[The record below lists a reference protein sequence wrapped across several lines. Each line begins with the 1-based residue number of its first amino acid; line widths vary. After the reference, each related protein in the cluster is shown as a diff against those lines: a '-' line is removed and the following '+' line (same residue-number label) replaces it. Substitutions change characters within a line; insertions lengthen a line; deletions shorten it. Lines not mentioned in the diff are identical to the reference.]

1 MKALFRF
8 RSPGSRLLLLLT
20 LWAIAPGCK
29 KEEDEGPANA
39 TCGKK
44 PLPDCPLQ
52 KWMKENMKPAL
63 ADEDKD
69 KLAKAFETL
78 AAHPPAGFT
87 GWDTIAKTGAEAAN
101 KNDFATAKAQC
112 KSCHDDLR
120 SRFKKELR
128 DKPLF

>member
-1 MKALFRF
+1 MHRWLFAF
-8 RSPGSRLLLLLT
+8 SLLVVV
-20 LWAIAPGCK
+20 PGCN
-29 KEEDEGPANA
+29 KEADAPAGA

-63 ADEDKD
+63 DQKD
-69 KLAKAFETL
+69 NAALAKALDTV
-78 AAHPPAGFT
+78 AAHPPSGFT
-87 GWDTIAKTGAEAAN
+87 GWDTLAKKGADAARAGN
-101 KNDFATAKAQC
+101 LDEVKASC

-120 SRFKKELR
+120 PRFKKELR

>member
-1 MKALFRF
+1 MKAFLGTCLL
-8 RSPGSRLLLLLT
+8 GSSLALLLSLAAL
-20 LWAIAPGCK
+20 APGCK
-29 KEEDEGPANA
+29 EEDDGPANA

-69 KLAKAFETL
+69 KLAKSFETL
-78 AAHPPAGFT
+78 AAHAPAGFAE
-87 GWDTIAKTGAEAAN
+87 WASIAKTGADAAS
-101 KNDFATAKAQC
+101 KNDISTVKAQC
-112 KSCHDDLR
+112 KSCHDNLR
-120 SRFKKELR
+120 SRFKKEIR

>member
-1 MKALFRF
+1 MRRLLFVV
-8 RSPGSRLLLLLT
+8 PLLLL
-20 LWAIAPGCK
+20 APACN
-29 KEEDEGPANA
+29 EDSPANA

-44 PLPDCPLQ
+44 PLPDCPTQ

-63 ADEDKD
+63 DQENGP
-69 KLAKAFETL
+69 KLAQAFETV
-78 AAHPPAGFT
+78 ATHAPAGYA
-87 GWDTIAKTGAEAAN
+87 GWDAIAKKGADAARA
-101 KNDFATAKAQC
+101 NDIAGVKAAC

>member
-1 MKALFRF
+1 MRPFLSPRVRLASAALFA
-8 RSPGSRLLLLLT
+8 LVVL
-20 LWAIAPGCK
+20 APACK
-29 KEEDEGPANA
+29 KEDEGPADA

-63 ADEDKD
+63 DQNDTAR
-69 KLAKAFETL
+69 LAQTFDQV

-87 GWDTIAKTGAEAAN
+87 GWDTIAKKGADAARQG
-101 KNDFATAKAQC
+101 DIQTVKAEC
-112 KSCHDDLR
+112 KACHDELR
-120 SRFKKELR
+120 SRFRKEIR